1 MADAGCGDAVVT
13 HAELLRALLP
23 PVAYDATG
31 PVSGAELA
39 AEGGA
44 LDAAE
49 AAAAAVLSEADPR
62 TTAALLPDWERV
74 LGLPDPCSAGL
85 FTSAPER
92 RSAAAGKIAALG
104 GASPA
109 YFVGVAAAMGYSVT
123 VEELQPFR
131 CGGSRCGAD
140 RLNGGAEVRA
150 AWRVR
155 VSGARFTPFRC
166 GVSRCGESLG
176 SLARA
181 QDLECRLQG
190 IKPAHTHLT
199 LAYEGV

>member
-1 MADAGCGDAVVT
+1 MT

-23 PVAYDATG
+23 PVAYDAA
-31 PVSGAELA
+31 GAVMGTELV
-39 AEGGA
+39 AEGAA

-49 AAAAAVLSEADPR
+49 AASRALLAEADPR
-62 TTAALLPDWERV
+62 TAAALLPDWERV

-85 FTSAPER
+85 YGSLQER
-92 RSAAAGKIAALG
+92 RAAAASKLASIG
-104 GASPA
+104 GATPA
-109 YFVGVAAAMGYSVT
+109 YFVAVAAAMGYAVT
-123 VEELQPFR
+123 VEEMQPFR
-131 CGGSRCGAD
+131 CGVSRCGVD

-150 AWRVR
+150 AWSVR

-166 GVSRCGESLG
+166 GVSRCGEALG

-181 QDLECRLQG
+181 EDLECRLQG